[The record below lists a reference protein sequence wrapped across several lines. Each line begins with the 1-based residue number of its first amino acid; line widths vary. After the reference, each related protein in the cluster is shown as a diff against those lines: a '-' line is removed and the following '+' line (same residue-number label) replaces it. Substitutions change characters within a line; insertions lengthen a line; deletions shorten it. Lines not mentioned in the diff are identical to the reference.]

1 MGEGLNAE
9 LLQRDH
15 RHLVHSLHNAA
26 AHLAGNV
33 WVRGEG
39 TDLIDADGRRY
50 IDAMS
55 GLWNVTLGY
64 GRRELVDA
72 AAKQMS

>member
-15 RHLVHSLHNAA
+15 RHLVHSLHNEA

-55 GLWNVTLGY
+55 GLWHVTLGY
-64 GRRELVDA
+64 GRR
-72 AAKQMS
+72 